1 MKNIIITILLVLGVS
16 GAMAQE
22 VYTSS
27 GKTSYKKEKHT
38 GYDPDRLIVGGGLN
52 LGFSNGYTNIGAS
65 PIVGYRLTKNFST
78 GVGLGY
84 QYYKYPSYL
93 DPTSQQVY
101 NSYMNIVYPNLWA
114 RYFVYRKLIFVNATF
129 EYDFISLKEP
139 LDNYGNLK
147 QTKYSVTNQCLL
159 MGVGFMQPLGGRV
172 GFYGELYYDVLQ
184 GRYSPYPAGSPG
196 LRFGI
201 AAGF

>member
-1 MKNIIITILLVLGVS
+1 MRNVVVTLLLVLGFS

-27 GKTSYKKEKHT
+27 GKTNYKKKEHT
-38 GYDPDRLIVGGGLN
+38 GYDPDKLIVGGGMTV
-52 LGFSNGYTNIGAS
+52 GFSTGYTSLGIS

-84 QYYKYPSYL
+84 LYSKQPSFRFANASEYL
-93 DPTSQQVY
+93 
-101 NSYMNIVYPNLWA
+101 NLVYPNMWA
-114 RYFVYRKLIFVNATF
+114 RYFVYRKMIFINTTF
-129 EYDFISLKEP
+129 EYDFISAKVP
-139 LDNYGNLK
+139 TLDNTGALRQAK
-147 QTKYSVTNQCLL
+147 VSLTNQCLL
-159 MGVGFMQPLGGRV
+159 LGVGLMQPLGGRV

-184 GRYSPYPAGSPG
+184 GQNSPYPSGAPG
-196 LRFGI
+196 MRFGI